1 MAPILLIFIFVTIS
15 FSLLLNRRERIRRIR
30 LPPSPPTI
38 PLLGNLLW
46 LTKPFS
52 QLEPTLHH
60 LRAKY
65 GPIFTLYVGAR
76 PVIFIMDGD
85 HIHRSLVENGEV
97 FADRPRPVL
106 GSDLNTNLHSINN
119 TPYGSLWRLLR
130 RNLASEVIHPCK
142 ATTKSSTHV
151 HRMALNILLNRLKN
165 ESKANGGV
173 VIPIHSI
180 KNSLSFL
187 MISLCFGIVKLDEQM
202 VKQIQNVQW
211 QLLFLV
217 DKHFALNLMPKVALL
232 LFLGSL
238 RTLKQLRR
246 AQKELLIPL
255 IRARKQLAIHK
266 RDQRHVISYVDS
278 LLELRVPNGV
288 GNVRELSEEDIVS
301 FCSEFLDAS
310 IWSTCA
316 GLEWI
321 MASLVKHQD
330 VQKNLKQEINGV
342 VGDEKREIHMD
353 ELQRMPYLKAVIFE
367 ALRRHPPAHFLIPHR
382 VKQDVLVDEY
392 LIPKDAVMNCLVTG
406 MGLDGRVWEEPLE
419 FKPERFMAGGEG
431 EGVDVQC
438 GKSEIK
444 MMPFGTGR
452 RMCPG
457 LDMAMIQL
465 QYFVANLVNEMEFKE
480 VEGMEVDLSEKAELF
495 VPMKNPFHAQI
506 SFA

>member
-1 MAPILLIFIFVTIS
+1 MAPLLLIFILVTI
-15 FSLLLNRRERIRRIR
+15 FLAMLINQKERRGR
-30 LPPSPPTI
+30 LPPSPPRI
-38 PLLGNLLW
+38 PILGNLLW

-60 LRAKY
+60 LRIKY
-65 GPIFTLYVGAR
+65 GPIFTLYVGSR

-85 HIHRSLVENGEV
+85 HIHRALVENGEV
-97 FADRPRPVL
+97 FADRPRPV
-106 GSDLNTNLHSINN
+106 SSNDLNTNLHSINN

-151 HRMALNILLNRLKN
+151 HRMALDILLNGLKN
-165 ESKANGGV
+165 EAKASGGV
-173 VIPIHSI
+173 VIPFDSI
-180 KNSLSFL
+180 KNSMSFL
-187 MISLCFGIVKLDEQM
+187 MISLCFGVVKLDEQM

-211 QLLFLV
+211 ELLFLV

-232 LFLGSL
+232 LFLGRL
-238 RTLKQLRR
+238 GKLKQLRR
-246 AQKELLIPL
+246 AQKELFIPL
-255 IRARKQLAIHK
+255 IRTRKQLAIKK
-266 RDQRHVISYVDS
+266 RDKRHVISYVDS

-288 GNVRELSEEDIVS
+288 GSVRELSEENIVS

-321 MASLVKHQD
+321 IASLVKHQD
-330 VQKNLKQEINGV
+330 VQQNLRQEIKGV
-342 VGDEKREIHMD
+342 VGDERREVHMD

-382 VKQDVLVDEY
+382 VKENVFINEHF
-392 LIPKDAVMNCLVTG
+392 IPKNTVVNCLVTSI
-406 MGLDGRVWEEPLE
+406 GLDGKVWEDPLE
-419 FKPERFMAGGEG
+419 FKPERFMAGREG

-457 LDMAMIQL
+457 LDLAMIQF

-495 VPMKNPFHAQI
+495 VPMKNTIHALI
-506 SFA
+506 SFS

>member
-1 MAPILLIFIFVTIS
+1 MAPLLLIVILVTM
-15 FSLLLNRRERIRRIR
+15 SLALLINERETRGKIR
-30 LPPSPPTI
+30 LPPSPPRI
-38 PLLGNLLW
+38 PILGNLLW

-52 QLEPTLHH
+52 HLEPTLHH

-65 GPIFTLYVGAR
+65 GSIFTLYVGSR

-97 FADRPRPVL
+97 FADRPRPVSS
-106 GSDLNTNLHSINN
+106 GDLNTNLHSINN

-151 HRMALNILLNRLKN
+151 HRMALDLLLNRLKN
-165 ESKANGGV
+165 EAKANGGI

-180 KNSLSFL
+180 KNSLSSL
-187 MISLCFGIVKLDEQM
+187 MISLCFGVVNLDEDM

-211 QLLFLV
+211 ELLFLV

-232 LFLGSL
+232 MFVGRLGK
-238 RTLKQLRR
+238 LKRLRR
-246 AQKELLIPL
+246 AQKELFIPL
-255 IRARKQLAIHK
+255 IRARKQLPIQE
-266 RDQRHVISYVDS
+266 RDKHHVISYVDS
-278 LLELRVPNGV
+278 LLELRVPNGF
-288 GNVRELSEEDIVS
+288 GSVRELSEEDIVS

-330 VQKNLKQEINGV
+330 VQENLRQEIKVV
-342 VGDEKREIHMD
+342 VGDERKEVHMD

-382 VKQDVLVDEY
+382 VKQDVLMDNY
-392 LIPKDAVMNCLVTG
+392 LLPKDAVVNSLVTSI
-406 MGLDGRVWEEPLE
+406 GLDGKVWEEPLE
-419 FKPERFMAGGEG
+419 FRPERFIAGGEG
-431 EGVDVQC
+431 KGVDVQC

-495 VPMKNPFHAQI
+495 VPMKNPFHSRI